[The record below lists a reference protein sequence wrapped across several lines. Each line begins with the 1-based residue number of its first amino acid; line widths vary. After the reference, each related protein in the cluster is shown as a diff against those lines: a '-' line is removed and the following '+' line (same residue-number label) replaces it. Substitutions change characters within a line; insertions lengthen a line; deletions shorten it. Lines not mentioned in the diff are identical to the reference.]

1 MRHFLNGIA
10 VAPRNL
16 TEIGVVS
23 DFTGNPD
30 FLSISVDAV
39 ILPRE
44 ANDIILSHIQSVGL
58 FEGIPYSVEMDDG
71 VTIEYY
77 VDLMDGVKV
86 RQHEIEVRIKKRT
99 SKDNFFERAEGT
111 SWELLAKKGVN
122 FQNYDVP
129 YFVIKDNQFETAL
142 QLSIITFIMTKELI
156 EAGHK
161 IGQSINLLV
170 EATIPIYGIAP
181 TTTPPFFTITTSFNT
196 PAIVGNAINVLLNIV
211 YFGLILIALI
221 DLASQLFLVL
231 FPPKRKL
238 KGVYFRE
245 LLDKACE
252 HFGYTFESDLLDAQ
266 PYWTLLPVPLVRD
279 RDSEWNILPDAIFPV
294 FNNGYPSSS
303 DSTASV
309 LQFIQAL
316 ETMFNGKTFV
326 IGNVVR
332 LERRDWLQSQTQ
344 NQILPAMTLQA
355 QRDDEFTYNTEDVWK
370 RYYLHYIVDFQD
382 LHTAD
387 GKTYDAHDTEL
398 STEPAFPITNEDLV
412 SIKGLNDVSI
422 PFSLGAR
429 KDNLNWLELIALDL
443 LTQTDDLINSFGGNS
458 NLAQQVTSRKDALQ
472 ISQTYFSQT
481 KVIYGQVGAVQSGEI
496 VTTESDF
503 NNILS
508 ASSLYKKY
516 HTINEI
522 QNNDYIIREN
532 VRIRIS
538 SQDFVSLLSNNY
550 AEINGV
556 LCEILRLEWIDEKSF
571 AQISYKEPKD
581 WANGKVE
588 TLIIN

>member
-16 TEIGVVS
+16 TDIGVVS

-44 ANDIILSHIQSVGL
+44 ANDIILGHINSVGL

-71 VTIEYY
+71 VTLEYY

-86 RQHEIEVRIKKRT
+86 RQHEIEVKLKKRT
-99 SKDNFFERAEGT
+99 SKDNFFARAEGT

-122 FQNYDVP
+122 FQTYDVP
-129 YFVIKDNQFETAL
+129 YFVVRDNAFQEAL
-142 QLSIITFIMTKELI
+142 QLSVVLYIMTEALI
-156 EAGHK
+156 DAGDK
-161 IGQSINLLV
+161 LLDSINKLV
-170 EATIPIYGIAP
+170 EASIPIPVAP
-181 TTTPPFFTITTSFNT
+181 AGVGFNV
-196 PAIVGNAINVLLNIV
+196 PAIIGASLMVVARVI
-211 YFGLILIALI
+211 YFGLLLSAVLN
-221 DLASQLFLVL
+221 LATQLLL
-231 FPPKRKL
+231 TIFPPKRKL

-245 LLDKACE
+245 LLDKACQ

-266 PYWTLLPVPLVRD
+266 PFWTLVPVPLVRD
-279 RDSEWNILPDAIFPV
+279 RDSVWNLLPDDIFPV

-303 DSTASV
+303 DSTPSV
-309 LQFIQAL
+309 LTFIQAL
-316 ETMFNGKTFV
+316 ETMFNGRTFV

-332 LERRDWLQSQTQ
+332 IERRDWLQSQTQ
-344 NQILPAMTLQA
+344 NQIVPAMTLQA
-355 QRDDEFTYNTEDVWK
+355 ERDDEYSYNVEDVWK
-370 RYYLHYIVDFQD
+370 RYYIHYQVDFQD

-387 GKTYDAHDTEL
+387 GKTFDAHDSEY
-398 STEPAFPITNEDLV
+398 STEATFPIQNEDLV
-412 SIKGLNDVSI
+412 QIQGLNDVSI

-429 KDNLNWLELIALDL
+429 KEKLNFVENLGESL
-443 LTQTDDLINSFGGNS
+443 LSFIDSLANTLGGNS
-458 NLAQQVTSRKDALQ
+458 NLAQQITSRKDCIQ
-472 ISQTYFSQT
+472 ISQTYFSNT
-481 KVIYGQVGAVQSGEI
+481 KVIYGQAGAVTSNEI

-503 NNILS
+503 NNIVK
-508 ASSLYKKY
+508 AQALYNNF

-522 QNNDYIIREN
+522 VNNDFIIREN

-538 SQDFVSLLSNNY
+538 SSEFVSLLSNNF
-550 AEINGV
+550 AEIEGKI
-556 LCEILRLEWIDEKSF
+556 CEILRLEWIDEKSF
-571 AQISYKEPKD
+571 AQITYKEPLD

-588 TLIIN
+588 TLTIN

>member
-16 TEIGVVS
+16 TDIGVVS

-44 ANDIILSHIQSVGL
+44 ANDIILGHINSVGL

-71 VTIEYY
+71 VTLEYY

-86 RQHEIEVRIKKRT
+86 RQHEIEVKLKKRT
-99 SKDNFFERAEGT
+99 SKDNFFARAEGT
-111 SWELLAKKGVN
+111 SWELLAKKGVT

-129 YFVIKDNQFETAL
+129 YFVVRDNAFQEAL
-142 QLSIITFIMTKELI
+142 QLSVILYIMTQALI
-156 EAGHK
+156 DAGDK
-161 IGQSINLLV
+161 LLSSIDKLV
-170 EATIPIYGIAP
+170 EASIPIPVVPVGVG
-181 TTTPPFFTITTSFNT
+181 FNV
-196 PAIVGNAINVLLNIV
+196 PAIVGASLMVVARLI
-211 YFGLILIALI
+211 YFGLLLSAVLE
-221 DLASQLFLVL
+221 LATQLFLTI

-245 LLDKACE
+245 LLDKACQY
-252 HFGYTFESDLLDAQ
+252 FGYTFESDLLDAQ
-266 PYWTLLPVPLVRD
+266 PFWTLVPVPLVRD
-279 RDSEWNILPDAIFPV
+279 RDSVWNLLPDDIFPV

-303 DSTASV
+303 DSTPSV
-309 LQFIQAL
+309 LTFIQAL
-316 ETMFNGKTFV
+316 ETMFNGRTFV

-332 LERRDWLQSQTQ
+332 IERRDWLQSQTQ
-344 NQILPAMTLQA
+344 NQIVPAMTLQA
-355 QRDDEFTYNTEDVWK
+355 ERDDEYSYNVEDVWK
-370 RYYLHYIVDFQD
+370 RYYIHYQVDFQD

-387 GKTYDAHDTEL
+387 GKTYDAHDSEY
-398 STEPAFPITNEDLV
+398 STEPTFPIQNEDLV
-412 SIKGLNDVSI
+412 QIQGLNDVSI

-429 KDNLNWLELIALDL
+429 KEKLNFVEKLGESL
-443 LTQTDDLINSFGGNS
+443 LSFIDSLANTLGGNS
-458 NLAQQVTSRKDALQ
+458 NLAQQISSRKDAIQ
-472 ISQTYFSQT
+472 ISQTYFANT
-481 KVIYGQVGAVQSGEI
+481 KVIYGQAGAVTSNEI

-503 NNILS
+503 NNIVK
-508 ASSLYKKY
+508 AEALYNNF

-522 QNNDYIIREN
+522 VNNDFIIREN

-538 SQDFVSLLSNNY
+538 SSEFVSLLNNNFV
-550 AEINGV
+550 EIEGKI
-556 LCEILRLEWIDEKSF
+556 CEILRLEWIDEKSF
-571 AQISYKEPKD
+571 AQITYKEPLD

-588 TLIIN
+588 TLTIN

>member
-16 TEIGVVS
+16 TDIGVVS

-44 ANDIILSHIQSVGL
+44 ANDIILGHINSVGL

-71 VTIEYY
+71 VTLEYY

-86 RQHEIEVRIKKRT
+86 RQHEIEVKLKKRT
-99 SKDNFFERAEGT
+99 SKDNFFARAEGT

-122 FQNYDVP
+122 FQTYDVP
-129 YFVIKDNQFETAL
+129 YFVVRDNAFQEAL
-142 QLSIITFIMTKELI
+142 QLSVVLYIMTEALI
-156 EAGHK
+156 DAGDK
-161 IGQSINLLV
+161 LLDSINKLV
-170 EATIPIYGIAP
+170 EASIPIPVAP
-181 TTTPPFFTITTSFNT
+181 AGVGFNV
-196 PAIVGNAINVLLNIV
+196 PAIIGASLMVVARVI
-211 YFGLILIALI
+211 YFGLLLSAVLN
-221 DLASQLFLVL
+221 LATQLLL
-231 FPPKRKL
+231 TIFPPKRKL

-245 LLDKACE
+245 LLDKACQ

-266 PYWTLLPVPLVRD
+266 PFWTLVPVPLVRD
-279 RDSEWNILPDAIFPV
+279 RDSVWNLLPDDIFPV

-303 DSTASV
+303 DSTPSV
-309 LQFIQAL
+309 LTFIQAL
-316 ETMFNGKTFV
+316 ETMFNGRTFV

-332 LERRDWLQSQTQ
+332 IERRDWLQSQTQ
-344 NQILPAMTLQA
+344 NQIVPAMTLQA
-355 QRDDEFTYNTEDVWK
+355 ERDDEYSYNVEDVWK
-370 RYYLHYIVDFQD
+370 RYYIHYQVDFQD

-387 GKTYDAHDTEL
+387 GKTFDAHDSEY
-398 STEPAFPITNEDLV
+398 STEATFPIQNEDLV
-412 SIKGLNDVSI
+412 QIQGLNDVSI

-429 KDNLNWLELIALDL
+429 KEKLNFVEKLGESL
-443 LTQTDDLINSFGGNS
+443 LSFIDSLANTLGGNS
-458 NLAQQVTSRKDALQ
+458 NLAQQITSRKDCIQ
-472 ISQTYFSQT
+472 ISQTYFSNT
-481 KVIYGQVGAVQSGEI
+481 KVIYGQAGAVTSNEI

-503 NNILS
+503 NNIVK
-508 ASSLYKKY
+508 AQALYNNF

-522 QNNDYIIREN
+522 VNNDFIIREN

-538 SQDFVSLLSNNY
+538 SSEFVSLLSNNF
-550 AEINGV
+550 AEIEGKI
-556 LCEILRLEWIDEKSF
+556 CEILRLEWIDEKSF
-571 AQISYKEPKD
+571 AQITYKEPLD

-588 TLIIN
+588 TLTIN